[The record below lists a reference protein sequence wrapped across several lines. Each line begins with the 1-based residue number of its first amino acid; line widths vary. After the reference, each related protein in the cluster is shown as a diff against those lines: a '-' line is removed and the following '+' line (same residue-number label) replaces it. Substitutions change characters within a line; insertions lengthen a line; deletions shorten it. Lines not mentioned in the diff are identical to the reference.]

1 MWQIYLYQN
10 GHLCLSEAILRYGRF
25 TPFKKEQDAIL
36 ALFKGTQNVVF
47 LKEHVGHSF
56 GRGTPR
62 YSPDFSHPFPIP
74 DPLQK
79 VSLISYRNLLRNTPK
94 NLDLNLRN

>member
-1 MWQIYLYQN
+1 
-10 GHLCLSEAILRYGRF
+10 LSEAILRYGRF

-62 YSPDFSHPFPIP
+62 YSPDFHHPFKKPIIITTTGDWIP
-74 DPLQK
+74 CQIGHNK
-79 VSLISYRNLLRNTPK
+79 C
-94 NLDLNLRN
+94 

>member
-1 MWQIYLYQN
+1 VWQIYLCQN

-47 LKEHVGHSF
+47 LRDHIRSSLCQS
-56 GRGTPR
+56 TPR
-62 YSPDFSHPFPIP
+62 YSPDFYLPFSKTI
-74 DPLQK
+74 
-79 VSLISYRNLLRNTPK
+79 VITAAGGWISSKFGYIMC
-94 NLDLNLRN
+94 

>member
-1 MWQIYLYQN
+1 VWQIYLCQN

-47 LKEHVGHSF
+47 LKDHIGHSF

-62 YSPDFSHPFPIP
+62 YSPDFLIHFFKNNGHNRFRWL
-74 DPLQK
+74 DPLE
-79 VSLISYRNLLRNTPK
+79 VWL
-94 NLDLNLRN
+94 

>member
-1 MWQIYLYQN
+1 MWQIYLCQN

-47 LKEHVGHSF
+47 LKDHIGHSF
-56 GRGTPR
+56 GWKAPR
-62 YSPDFSHPFPIP
+62 YSPDFHHPFKKNHHHNRFRWL
-74 DPLQK
+74 DPLE
-79 VSLISYRNLLRNTPK
+79 VWL
-94 NLDLNLRN
+94 